1 MHKPHWTPE
10 RWIAVLTLGGLIFG
24 LLAAAGYELSGPH
37 KIVKAAQAELGEH
50 VTEFGE
56 HIEYHDSTEQV
67 RDDSRQQRTKRI
79 DGISR
84 LLCVKTPKDTLQ
96 LAGMIDECAAV
107 GVRK

>member
-10 RWIAVLTLGGLIFG
+10 RWIAVLTLGGLVLG
-24 LLAAAGYELSGPH
+24 LIAAAGYELQGPH
-37 KIVKAAQAELGEH
+37 AMVEKAQRELTEH

-56 HIEYHDSTEQV
+56 HIEYHDTTEQK
-67 RDDSRQQRTKRI
+67 RDDSRQLRTKRI